1 MSEWWTANDA
11 YIPGFLGGKRKGTR
25 FEGNFW
31 EWWEWKDIFGVRVV
45 DVQCDAAVFWW
56 ERLFYTLIWRNLNRR
71 VFRLLV
77 VLNQVI
83 NCLSYLLFPKISNP
97 VFSYAIL
104 CSSALLAHCWDRG
117 SFELVNIPPVPRIFQ
132 KEIWCHQLHQLRS
145 FYAWE
150 KNAKI
155 WTKAKWDKK
164 TQLKL
169 RVTNLSLQS
178 FWICLDSS
186 KPSDH
191 DDEEFQWC
199 LHAQE
204 LEVLWEEGSYDQKHL
219 KSEPLEQILNRSLTV
234 GHILARSS
242 QLVIS

>member
-104 CSSALLAHCWDRG
+104 CSSALIAHCWDRG

-178 FWICLDSS
+178 FWICWILQSQATMMMKNFNGVCTPRNLKFSGKKVPMTKSTWRVNHWS
-186 KPSDH
+186 KFWIVH
-191 DDEEFQWC
+191 
-199 LHAQE
+199 
-204 LEVLWEEGSYDQKHL
+204 
-219 KSEPLEQILNRSLTV
+219 
-234 GHILARSS
+234 
-242 QLVIS
+242 